1 MYQTEQHIIS
11 TKNNYILVQYNT
23 SNRNNMKQYSL
34 HNTANHLG
42 FRLPECGALFSGSD
56 LDFSYKKEIDYESIL

>member
-11 TKNNYILVQYNT
+11 IKNNYTLVQYNT
-23 SNRNNMKQYSL
+23 INRNSMKQYPQ

-42 FRLPECGALFSGSD
+42 FRLPECCSLFSGSD